1 MIWPEM
7 GMNLYKLCGCF
18 CLALLLGTNAGAFER
33 RTPVVAA
40 IEKAGPAV
48 VNIRT
53 EQVVKGRRS
62 LQFGFGD
69 SIFEEFFRDF
79 APPQVYRSQSL
90 GSGVII
96 DPRGFVL
103 TNAHVI
109 EQASKIFLAVP
120 GQRQELEGELV
131 GADERLD
138 IAVVKI
144 KAGGTYPYLPPGR
157 SGALLLGE
165 TVIAIGNPLGLG
177 HSVTTGVVSAAL
189 RRVPMGDGSVAHFLQ
204 TDALI
209 NPGNSGGPLLN
220 VNGELIGIN
229 TAIAR
234 QAQGIGFAIPIDQA
248 RRVAGDLI
256 RYGRRRPVWFGIIPG
271 EVNPA
276 LVRSRGAGGVLVTEV
291 EKKSPAAAAGLQIAD
306 VVLTVDGEVVES
318 PAELMLLLASYT
330 PDDRVRVRILRGTG
344 ESERTLALSSLPK
357 DYGLRYGEQVFGFTV
372 QRGPHGL
379 AVGKVVPDGP
389 ADKVGLRSGDLV
401 KEVGGQQVGDP
412 ETFGRYLEEQLH
424 RLPMSFLFVRGN
436 RGYQIQLP

>member
-1 MIWPEM
+1 MA
-7 GMNLYKLCGCF
+7 LA
-18 CLALLLGTNAGAFER
+18 ALLLATTAAAFER

-53 EQVVKGRRS
+53 EKLVKGRRS
-62 LQFGFGD
+62 PLFGFGD

-79 APPQVYRSQSL
+79 APPQVYRTQSL

-96 DPRGFVL
+96 DPGGFVL

-109 EQASKIFLAVP
+109 EQASKIFLAIP
-120 GQRQELEGELV
+120 GQQRELEGELV

-138 IAVVKI
+138 LAVVKI
-144 KAGGTYPYLPPGR
+144 RGGGTYPFLPPGR
-157 SGALLLGE
+157 SADLLLGE

-189 RRVPMGDGSVAHFLQ
+189 RRVPMGDGSVGHFLQ

-248 RRVAGDLI
+248 RRVAGDLM
-256 RYGRRRPVWFGIIPG
+256 RHGRRRPVWFGIVPG

-276 LVRSRGAGGVLVTEV
+276 LVRSRGVGGVLVTEV
-291 EKKSPAAAAGLQIAD
+291 EQSSPAVAAGLKVAD
-306 VVLTVDGEVVES
+306 VVLAVDGEIVES
-318 PAELMLLLASYT
+318 PAELSLLLSSYT
-330 PDDRVRVRILRGTG
+330 PEDRVRVRILRGVD
-344 ESERTLALSSLPK
+344 ESERNVHLKPLPK
-357 DYGLRYGEQVFGFTV
+357 GYGLRYGERSFGFSV
-372 QRGPHGL
+372 RQGPQGL
-379 AVGKVVPDGP
+379 AVAKVTPGGP
-389 ADKVGLRSGDLV
+389 ADRIGLRPGDLV
-401 KEVGGQQVGDP
+401 KEVGGQGIEGP
-412 ETFGRYLEEQLH
+412 EEFERFLEDHLHQLP
-424 RLPMSFLFVRGN
+424 LSFLFVRGN
-436 RGYQIQLP
+436 RGYHIQLP